1 MALTHWI
8 NTMTG
13 QRLDRAELDGMRV
26 RARRLYEV
34 NGHLFED
41 ELEALA
47 ALGVVP
53 ADLGPDARSPA
64 QGLRLLAAA

>member
-1 MALTHWI
+1 MALTFWI

-41 ELEALA
+41 EVEALA

-53 ADLGPDARSPA
+53 ADLAPGPPA
-64 QGLRLLAAA
+64 PVQGLRLLAAA